1 MSAPPR
7 FILASA
13 SPRRRDLLCQIGLVP
28 DEIIAA
34 DIDENPL
41 TGERPAAL
49 ARRLAMEKLARV
61 RGDHGADFVLAADT
75 VVGLGRRIL
84 PKPSTRE
91 EARSCLQLLS
101 GRRHHVFTAMA
112 AGAPDGPERVRLVDS
127 VVAFKRLSGDE
138 VAWYLDS
145 GEWRGKAG
153 GYGIQGLAGRFVR
166 FLRGSYSNV
175 VGLPLFE
182 TANLLEGLGYGV
194 MGAAGAASVG
204 VDHGSGAGHD

>member
-34 DIDENPL
+34 DINENPL

-61 RGDHGADFVLAADT
+61 RGDHGTDFVLAADT

-101 GRRHHVFTAMA
+101 GRRHHVFTAIS

-182 TANLLEGLGYGV
+182 TANLLEGLGYSV

>member
-13 SPRRRDLLCQIGLVP
+13 SPCRRDLLYQIGLVP

-61 RGDHGADFVLAADT
+61 RGDHGTDFVLAADT

-145 GEWRGKAG
+145 EEWRGKAG

-194 MGAAGAASVG
+194 MGTAGAASVG
-204 VDHGSGAGHD
+204 VDHASGAEHD

>member
-13 SPRRRDLLCQIGLVP
+13 SSRRRDLLYQIGLVP

-61 RGDHGADFVLAADT
+61 RGDHGTDFVLAADT

-145 GEWRGKAG
+145 EEWRGKAG

-182 TANLLEGLGYGV
+182 TANLLEG
-194 MGAAGAASVG
+194 
-204 VDHGSGAGHD
+204 